1 MVPCVREGASE
12 TSRQCPMNSSVEGVV
27 TESLREDNRARMISE
42 DSTPF

>member
-12 TSRQCPMNSSVEGVV
+12 MSRHCPINSTVEGVV
-27 TESLREDNRARMISE
+27 TESLREDDRARMISE